1 MRPLV
6 IACVLVI
13 SVLATAQVPPPPPPP
28 GLPEPP
34 PTPKILRI
42 ELQGELLQPQGAIA
56 SKLDTQDALGFMIGV
71 NITEQ
76 LAWEIGFRA
85 ALVGGDK
92 MGKDF
97 YYLDLISTGLRAQ
110 LEVAP
115 RIAIFGAG
123 DLSLTGVSVPCTS
136 DIATCGTGSGS
147 GSDTS
152 FQPRLGAHLRAG
164 GTIALVPRQVELFAS
179 ITQTFTIPD
188 EGGWFGFMAG
198 VIFQVG
204 ELPPQGPGAPPP
216 SGMMHMKK

>member
-42 ELQGELLQPQGAIA
+42 ELQGGLLQPQGALA
-56 SKLDTQDALGFMIGV
+56 GKLDTQDALGFMIGV

-92 MGKDF
+92 TGKDF
-97 YYLDLISTGLRAQ
+97 YYLDLI
-110 LEVAP
+110 
-115 RIAIFGAG
+115 
-123 DLSLTGVSVPCTS
+123 
-136 DIATCGTGSGS
+136 
-147 GSDTS
+147 
-152 FQPRLGAHLRAG
+152 
-164 GTIALVPRQVELFAS
+164 
-179 ITQTFTIPD
+179 
-188 EGGWFGFMAG
+188 
-198 VIFQVG
+198 
-204 ELPPQGPGAPPP
+204 
-216 SGMMHMKK
+216 